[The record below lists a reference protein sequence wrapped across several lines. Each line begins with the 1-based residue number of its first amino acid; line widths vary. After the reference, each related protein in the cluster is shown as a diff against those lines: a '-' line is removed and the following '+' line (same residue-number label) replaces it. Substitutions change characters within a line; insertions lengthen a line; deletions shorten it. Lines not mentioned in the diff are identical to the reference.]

1 MHKMNAILTQ
11 GRRLN
16 KISNNSS
23 NNCTS
28 ACSVATVSVLK
39 RSLSAL
45 TGVQQENALR
55 KLTDGPFGWTKGDS
69 KNKDA
74 IKKTFTFA
82 DFNQAWSFMSRSAL
96 LAEKM
101 EHHPEWFNVYNVVD
115 VTLTTH
121 DCNGLSTM
129 DVEMA
134 EKMDEYANDLLPF
147 QASGADGSSWTDL
160 GDGYEEFQASKNV
173 KVETTKA
180 K

>member
-1 MHKMNAILTQ
+1 
-11 GRRLN
+11 
-16 KISNNSS
+16 
-23 NNCTS
+23 
-28 ACSVATVSVLK
+28 
-39 RSLSAL
+39 
-45 TGVQQENALR
+45 
-55 KLTDGPFGWTKGDS
+55 
-69 KNKDA
+69 
-74 IKKTFTFA
+74 
-82 DFNQAWSFMSRSAL
+82 
-96 LAEKM
+96 M